1 MLLDEDNWRE
11 LKSFC
16 DYSVFIEA
24 KEQFLKTRLIQR
36 KIKGGSTED
45 EAIEFY
51 ERTDKKNVLRVM
63 NNRIPADLTLEMLES
78 GEKTLKIYRD

>member
-1 MLLDEDNWRE
+1 LLLDEDNRRE

-24 KEQFLKTRLIQR
+24 KEKFLKTRLIQR
-36 KIKGGSTED
+36 KIKGGSTEG
-45 EAIEFY
+45 EALEFY

-63 NNRIPADLTLEMLES
+63 NNRIPTDLTLKMLKS
-78 GEKTLKIYRD
+78 GEKTLKICRD